1 MECTGTLAALPM
13 APDLLQRFLTT
24 SPLYSLRIFSA
35 DASEHSASA
44 IYDVNVKYSVFP
56 HTILHK
62 YLTIWSLAG
71 LLGVCRTFQT
81 GDLPGG

>member
-56 HTILHK
+56 PHHPAQIFDHLVPS
-62 YLTIWSLAG
+62 WSFG
-71 LLGVCRTFQT
+71 SV
-81 GDLPGG
+81 